1 MKEGDAM
8 EKTLKQIE
16 SDLTEQLKLKGI
28 DTSYYLNQVDTYIK
42 NLEIIRSCQ
51 NDISENGV
59 MVDYV
64 MSNGKMGR
72 KKNEC
77 VRMMLDVQKQ
87 NNDILRLLDINPDS
101 IVSEDDVDEL

>member
-1 MKEGDAM
+1 MQM
-8 EKTLKQIE
+8 EKALKQIE
-16 SDLTEQLKLKGI
+16 KDLTNQLELKGI
-28 DTSYYLNQVDTYIK
+28 ATSYYLNQVDTYIK

-51 NDISENGV
+51 KDVSENGV
-59 MVDYV
+59 MVDYA

-87 NNDILRLLDINPDS
+87 NNDILRLLDINPDT
-101 IVSEDDVDEL
+101 IVNEDDVDEL